1 MAMKAKM
8 ANGND
13 ENNTNDDN
21 PGNSGND
28 GNGGNDASD
37 DNHGNGGNR
46 KEVEVGWI
54 STRNANCGFAWS
66 STQPN

>member
-1 MAMKAKM
+1 MMGTIPMMIILAIVAMMAMVAMMIIM
-8 ANGND
+8 ANGK
-13 ENNTNDDN
+13 
-21 PGNSGND
+21 
-28 GNGGNDASD
+28 DASD

>member
-1 MAMKAKM
+1 MMRTIPMMIILAIVAMMAMVAMMIIM
-8 ANGND
+8 AN
-13 ENNTNDDN
+13 
-21 PGNSGND
+21 
-28 GNGGNDASD
+28 GNDASD